1 MLHGIAY
8 PISFLEW
15 IFQEKVVGE
24 WKGFPLRGSCRG
36 ATDEVG
42 KHRIGYCMIATSS
55 TASGPPSPPGEG

>member
-42 KHRIGYCMIATSS
+42 REEACCTASTSS
-55 TASGPPSPPGEG
+55 TASSPP